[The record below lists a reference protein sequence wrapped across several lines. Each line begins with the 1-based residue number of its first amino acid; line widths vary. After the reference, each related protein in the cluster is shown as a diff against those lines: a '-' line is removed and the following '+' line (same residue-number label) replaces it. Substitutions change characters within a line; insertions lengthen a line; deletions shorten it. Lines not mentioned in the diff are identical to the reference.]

1 MGEKKAT
8 KRTSGVTSK
17 DPAKPPHKKVAKID
31 RGHRTTPEEHAFRLA
46 CWEAV
51 AGWMKSRPVAT
62 RRKYGPVVTG
72 RKTLETPHITLQ
84 FDAMKLGKKFS
95 WAFIR
100 PMLHKDDETVEAD
113 FYIVV
118 RSRNRKNLRLE
129 ILKRGNKDFEYEAK
143 SVK

>member
-8 KRTSGVTSK
+8 KRTSGVTPK
-17 DPAKPPHKKVAKID
+17 EPKKPKYKKVAKID

-46 CWEAV
+46 CLEAV
-51 AGWMKSRPVAT
+51 SEWMKSRPVST

-100 PMLHKDDETVEAD
+100 PMLHRDDETVEAD

-118 RSRNRKNLRLE
+118 RTRNRKNLRLE
-129 ILKRGNKDFEYEAK
+129 IFKRGSKDFDYELKSAK
-143 SVK
+143 